1 VDGWRIMA
9 YRDGDRVRLLSRHG
23 VDHTKRFA
31 DIAGAVA
38 KLSARTLVC
47 PTARQAPSRPHGK
60 LGQLAERSDSGRGS
74 PRPSPV

>member
-1 VDGWRIMA
+1 MA

-74 PRPSPV
+74 PRPRPV